1 MFPAHIVRKTA
12 FTENELRNISVGG
25 LTYPNKELFLNYCV
39 SIYSRIDFVARQT
52 SCGHSCNCNKQRSN
66 MQTSHTESRQIQIKE
81 LIDIGQEQGYLTVD
95 EITEYLEE
103 ESPRENLLDNVI
115 SLLCSLE
122 IPIHGLRDDF
132 EVSTESPR
140 TNGADFETDSN
151 ATVINLR
158 ETRNGESTSLSYSY
172 LRGLRQSTL
181 LSRDEE
187 IEIAMR
193 FEEGLRQ
200 EAAAAARFPGVVERL
215 LAQHGKARREQR
227 LKGVVYGFLDPVH
240 IVKPATSPSSSSA
253 QKSNGTRNNLLD
265 PKVARERFSE
275 LKRVYGNFKRTIRQ
289 EGKSSRK
296 YFGTQKRLCN
306 TYARFKLVPEFRK
319 ELHSLPRALQTKVQ
333 KHERKIFQLCLSSG
347 MPESRLVNQTLSDV
361 QWINQ
366 ETKSMRPWSA
376 ELRVVR
382 GDITKSQKYV
392 NNLLKKVGI
401 SRREL
406 NEVIEQMKLGE
417 KKAADA
423 KQDMVRAN
431 LRLVISIAR
440 KLSNRGPYLLDL
452 IQEGNIGLLKAVEK
466 YDYRLGYKFATYATW
481 WIRQG
486 VSRYIAENA
495 QTIRIPAHLV
505 ETMKRLNRT
514 HRQLVQE
521 LGREPTIA
529 ELSDKSKISHKKI
542 HQIQRVCVEAI
553 SIDAPVQQDSENSI
567 GDFLDDPNTV
577 GPAENATTANLH
589 DIVTELLTGL
599 SPEEADI
606 LRMRFGVGLAREYSL
621 EEIKELL
628 NVTKEQVKKVEA
640 AALRKLRNPKM
651 SEHLR
656 GFLHDS
662 NGE

>member
-1 MFPAHIVRKTA
+1 M
-12 FTENELRNISVGG
+12 
-25 LTYPNKELFLNYCV
+25 
-39 SIYSRIDFVARQT
+39 
-52 SCGHSCNCNKQRSN
+52 
-66 MQTSHTESRQIQIKE
+66 
-81 LIDIGQEQGYLTVD
+81 
-95 EITEYLEE
+95 
-103 ESPRENLLDNVI
+103 
-115 SLLCSLE
+115 CSLE
-122 IPIHGLRDDF
+122 IPIHGLREDF
-132 EVSTESPR
+132 EVSTESPS
-140 TNGADFETDSN
+140 TNGADFETDAN
-151 ATVINLR
+151 APVINVR

-193 FEEGLRQ
+193 YEEGLRE

-215 LAQHGKARREQR
+215 LTKHGKARREQK
-227 LKGVVYGFLDPVH
+227 LKSVIYGFLDPVRTV
-240 IVKPATSPSSSSA
+240 IPAKTAVSNSV
-253 QKSNGTRNNLLD
+253 QESNGTKSNILD
-265 PKVARERFSE
+265 PKVAQERFTE
-275 LKRVYGNFKRTIRQ
+275 LKRVYGNFKRVIRQ

-296 YFGTQKRLCN
+296 YLGAQKRLCS

-319 ELHSLPRALQTKVQ
+319 ELHSLPHTLQTKVQ
-333 KHERKIFQLCLSSG
+333 KREQRIYQLCLACG
-347 MPESRLVNQTLSDV
+347 MPKSRLVNQTLSDV
-361 QWINQ
+361 HWLQQ
-366 ETKSMRPWSA
+366 ETKSIESLSVEFLDARS
-376 ELRVVR
+376 
-382 GDITKSQKYV
+382 DIAKSQKYI
-392 NNLLKKVGI
+392 NSLLKKTGI
-401 SRREL
+401 SRAEL
-406 NEVIEQMKLGE
+406 NEIIEQMKLGE
-417 KKAADA
+417 RKAANA
-423 KQDMVRAN
+423 KQDMVLAN

-505 ETMKRLNRT
+505 ETMKRLNRS

-529 ELSDKSKISHKKI
+529 ELSDKSSISQKKI

-567 GDFLDDPNTV
+567 GDFLDDPNTI

-589 DIVTELLTGL
+589 DIITELLTEL
-599 SPEEADI
+599 SSEEAEI

-628 NVTKEQVKKVEA
+628 NVTKEQVRKVEA
-640 AALRKLRNPKM
+640 TALRKLRNPKM

-656 GFLHDS
+656 GFMRDR

>member
-1 MFPAHIVRKTA
+1 MPSA
-12 FTENELRNISVGG
+12 
-25 LTYPNKELFLNYCV
+25 
-39 SIYSRIDFVARQT
+39 
-52 SCGHSCNCNKQRSN
+52 N
-66 MQTSHTESRQIQIKE
+66 MQTSHTELRQIQIKD

-95 EITEYLEE
+95 EITEYLDD

-122 IPIHGLRDDF
+122 IPIHGLREDF
-132 EVSTESPR
+132 EVSQESST
-140 TNGADFETDSN
+140 TNGSDIETDAN
-151 ATVINLR
+151 AAVINVR
-158 ETRNGESTSLSYSY
+158 ETRNGESTSLSYNY

-193 FEEGLRQ
+193 YEEGLRE

-215 LAQHGKARREQR
+215 LTKHGKARRER
-227 LKGVVYGFLDPVH
+227 KLKSVVYGFLDPVRT
-240 IVKPATSPSSSSA
+240 VTPAKTANSGSA
-253 QKSNGTRNNLLD
+253 QESNGTRNNIID
-265 PKVARERFSE
+265 PKIAQERFSE
-275 LKRVYGNFKRTIRQ
+275 LKRVYGNFKRVIRQ
-289 EGKSSRK
+289 DGKSSRK
-296 YFGTQKRLCN
+296 FLGAQKRLCS
-306 TYARFKLVPEFRK
+306 TYSRFKLVPEFRK
-319 ELHSLPRALQTKVQ
+319 ELHALPHTLQTKVQ
-333 KHERKIFQLCLSSG
+333 KHEHRIFQLCIACG
-347 MPESRLVNQTLSDV
+347 MPKSRLVNQTLSDV
-361 QWINQ
+361 YWLQQ
-366 ETKSMRPWSA
+366 ETKSIEPWSV
-376 ELRVVR
+376 ELLDARS
-382 GDITKSQKYV
+382 DIAKSQKYI
-392 NNLLKKVGI
+392 NNLLKKAGI
-401 SRREL
+401 SRNEL

-417 KKAADA
+417 RKAADA
-423 KQDMVRAN
+423 KQDMVRSN

-521 LGREPTIA
+521 LGREPTVA
-529 ELSDKSKISHKKI
+529 ELSEKSSISHKKI

-553 SIDAPVQQDSENSI
+553 SIDAPVQHDSENSI
-567 GDFLDDPNTV
+567 GDFLDDPNTI

-589 DIVTELLTGL
+589 AIITELLTEL
-599 SPEEADI
+599 SSEEAEI
-606 LRMRFGVGLAREYSL
+606 LRLRFGVGLAREYSL

-628 NVTKEQVKKVEA
+628 DVTKEQVRKVEA
-640 AALRKLRNPKM
+640 TALRKLRNPKM
-651 SEHLR
+651 SVHLR
-656 GFLHDS
+656 GFLRDR

>member
-1 MFPAHIVRKTA
+1 M
-12 FTENELRNISVGG
+12 E
-25 LTYPNKELFLNYCV
+25 
-39 SIYSRIDFVARQT
+39 T
-52 SCGHSCNCNKQRSN
+52 SQ
-66 MQTSHTESRQIQIKE
+66 TESRQIQIKD
-81 LIDIGQEQGYLTVD
+81 LIDIGQEQGYLTID
-95 EITEYLEE
+95 EITEYLDN
-103 ESPRENLLDNVI
+103 ESPGENLLDNVI

-122 IPIHGLRDDF
+122 IPVHGLREDF
-132 EVSTESPR
+132 EVSAES
-140 TNGADFETDSN
+140 TTSNGADIETDAN
-151 ATVINLR
+151 APVINVR

-193 FEEGLRQ
+193 YEEGLRE
-200 EAAAAARFPGVVERL
+200 EAAAAGRFPGVVERL
-215 LAQHGKARREQR
+215 LTKHGKARREQK
-227 LKGVVYGFLDPVH
+227 LKSVVFGFLDPVRT
-240 IVKPATSPSSSSA
+240 VVPAKTTSSNSV
-253 QKSNGTRNNLLD
+253 QESNGTKSKSLD
-265 PKVARERFSE
+265 PKVAQARITE
-275 LKRVYGNFKRTIRQ
+275 LKRVYGNFKRITRQ

-296 YFGTQKRLCN
+296 YLGAQKRLCN
-306 TYARFKLVPEFRK
+306 TYARFKLAPELRK
-319 ELHSLPRALQTKVQ
+319 ELHSLPHTLQTKIR
-333 KHERKIFQLCLSSG
+333 KHEHRIFQLCLACG
-347 MPESRLVNQTLSDV
+347 IPKSRLVNQTLSDV
-361 QWINQ
+361 RWLQQELQSIEPWIV
-366 ETKSMRPWSA
+366 
-376 ELRVVR
+376 ELRDAR
-382 GDITKSQKYV
+382 SDIAKSQKYI
-392 NNLLKKVGI
+392 NNLLRKAGI
-401 SRREL
+401 SRTEL
-406 NEVIEQMKLGE
+406 NEIIEQMKLGE
-417 KKAADA
+417 RKAADA

-505 ETMKRLNRT
+505 ETMKRLNRS

-529 ELSDKSKISHKKI
+529 ELSDKSSISHKKI

-553 SIDAPVQQDSENSI
+553 SIDAPVQQDSDNSI
-567 GDFLDDPNTV
+567 GDFLDDPNAV

-589 DIVTELLTGL
+589 DIVTELLAEL
-599 SPEEADI
+599 SSEEAEI

-628 NVTKEQVKKVEA
+628 NVTKEQVRKVEA
-640 AALRKLRNPKM
+640 TALRKLRNPKM

-656 GFLHDS
+656 GFLRDR

>member
-1 MFPAHIVRKTA
+1 M
-12 FTENELRNISVGG
+12 E
-25 LTYPNKELFLNYCV
+25 
-39 SIYSRIDFVARQT
+39 T
-52 SCGHSCNCNKQRSN
+52 SQ
-66 MQTSHTESRQIQIKE
+66 TESRQIQIKD
-81 LIDIGQEQGYLTVD
+81 LIDIGQEQGYLTID
-95 EITEYLEE
+95 EITEYLDN
-103 ESPRENLLDNVI
+103 ESPGENLLDNVI
-115 SLLCSLE
+115 NLLCSLE
-122 IPIHGLRDDF
+122 IPVHGLREDF
-132 EVSTESPR
+132 EVSTESA
-140 TNGADFETDSN
+140 TSNGADIETD
-151 ATVINLR
+151 ADGPVINVR

-193 FEEGLRQ
+193 YEEGLRE
-200 EAAAAARFPGVVERL
+200 EASAAARFPGIVERL
-215 LAQHGKARREQR
+215 LTKHGKARREQK
-227 LKGVVYGFLDPVH
+227 LKSVVYGFLDPVPT
-240 IVKPATSPSSSSA
+240 VMPAKKTSSNSS
-253 QKSNGTRNNLLD
+253 QESNGTKRNILD
-265 PKVARERFSE
+265 PKVAQERFTE
-275 LKRVYGNFKRTIRQ
+275 LKRVYGNFKRVIRQ
-289 EGKSSRK
+289 EGTSSRK
-296 YFGTQKRLCN
+296 YLGAQKRLCN

-319 ELHSLPRALQTKVQ
+319 ELHSLPLTLQTKVQ
-333 KHERKIFQLCLSSG
+333 KHEHRIFRLCIACG
-347 MPESRLVNQTLSDV
+347 MPKSRLVNKTLADV
-361 QWINQ
+361 RWLEQ
-366 ETKSMRPWSA
+366 ELKTIEPWSVEFLDA
-376 ELRVVR
+376 SS
-382 GDITKSQKYV
+382 DIAKSQKSI
-392 NNLLKKVGI
+392 NNLLKKAGI
-401 SRREL
+401 SRTEL
-406 NEVIEQMKLGE
+406 NEVVEQMKSGE
-417 KKAADA
+417 RKAADA

-505 ETMKRLNRT
+505 ETMKRLNRS

-529 ELSDKSKISHKKI
+529 ELSDKSSISHKKI

-553 SIDAPVQQDSENSI
+553 SIDAPVQQDSDNSI
-567 GDFLDDPNTV
+567 GDFLDDPNVV

-589 DIVTELLTGL
+589 DIVTELLAEL
-599 SPEEADI
+599 SSEEAEI

-628 NVTKEQVKKVEA
+628 NVTKEQVRKVEA
-640 AALRKLRNPKM
+640 TALRKLRNPKM
-651 SEHLR
+651 SENLR
-656 GFLHDS
+656 GFLRDR

>member
-1 MFPAHIVRKTA
+1 MHETTFKVK
-12 FTENELRNISVGG
+12 ELLNISVLGV
-25 LTYPNKELFLNYCV
+25 TEPKKELFFNYCV

-52 SCGHSCNCNKQRSN
+52 SCEYCRNCNKQRTN
-66 MQTSHTESRQIQIKE
+66 MQTSHTESRQIQIKD

-95 EITEYLEE
+95 EITEYLND

-115 SLLCSLE
+115 NLLCSLE
-122 IPIHGLRDDF
+122 IPIHGLREDF
-132 EVSTESPR
+132 EVSQESST
-140 TNGADFETDSN
+140 TNGSDFEADAN
-151 ATVINLR
+151 ATVINVR
-158 ETRNGESTSLSYSY
+158 ETRNGDSASLSYTY

-187 IEIAMR
+187 IQIAMR
-193 FEEGLRQ
+193 YEEGLRQ

-215 LAQHGKARREQR
+215 LTKHGKAKREQK
-227 LKGVVYGFLDPVH
+227 LKGAVYGFLDPVH
-240 IVKPATSPSSSSA
+240 TVMPAKTANSNST
-253 QKSNGTRNNLLD
+253 QESNGTRNNFIN
-265 PKVARERFSE
+265 PKVAQERFTE
-275 LKRVYGNFKRTIRQ
+275 LKRVYGNFKRAICQ

-296 YFGTQKRLCN
+296 YLEAQKRLCN

-319 ELHSLPRALQTKVQ
+319 ELHSLPHTLQKRVQ
-333 KHERKIFQLCLSSG
+333 KHERRIFQLCLSSG
-347 MPESRLVNQTLSDV
+347 MPRSRLVNQTLTDV
-361 QWINQ
+361 QWMNQ
-366 ETKSMRPWSA
+366 ETKSQKPWSA
-376 ELRVVR
+376 ELRGVR
-382 GDITKSQKYV
+382 GEIAKAQKYI
-392 NNLLKKVGI
+392 NNILKKVGI
-401 SRREL
+401 SRCDL
-406 NEVIEQMKLGE
+406 NEIIEQMKLGE
-417 KKAADA
+417 RKAADA
-423 KQDMVRAN
+423 KQDMVRSN

-495 QTIRIPAHLV
+495 HTIRIPAHLV

-521 LGREPTIA
+521 LGREPTVA
-529 ELSDKSKISHKKI
+529 ELSEKSTISPKKI

-567 GDFLDDPNTV
+567 CDFLDDPNTI

-589 DIVTELLTGL
+589 DIVTELLTEL
-599 SPEEADI
+599 SSDEAEI
-606 LRMRFGVGLAREYSL
+606 LRMRFGVGLEREYSL

-628 NVTKEQVKKVEA
+628 NVSKEQVRKVEA
-640 AALRKLRNPKM
+640 AALRKLRNPKV
-651 SEHLR
+651 SENLR
-656 GFLHDS
+656 GFLLDG